1 MTQSTAV
8 SIPECYNYF
17 RAADS
22 PVGRAIK
29 SRLERRAKS
38 RLDIPDKLAT
48 AWGRAMNTGDR
59 LGDVYIAAAFATPS
73 GRARA
78 RKDVEQALSH
88 GIESVQD
95 PSPELVALFDQ
106 IDTEPEWLDWNTVE
120 HGAEVFR
127 RYGKELYPFFGMIT
141 FSGYALE
148 SIAKPLALTGAYTGG
163 SAFGRFMETC
173 RLWTDTSEPGAMRR
187 GGAGRRSAVFVRVLH
202 SIIRHTL
209 LPHPEWDRDRLGVP
223 ISQLGM
229 FQTLMASSFAPGQ
242 QLKLLGY
249 LPTDDDIAAMM
260 HHWRYVG
267 YLMGVEPPWY
277 PETMTDAFTAQL
289 LIALSEAPNVGKDSQ
304 DLCRSF
310 MDTYLPAD
318 DARGLRRLSGNLR
331 YKAQL
336 GHARFY
342 LGRQSFRATGLP
354 DPGRWRYAPLARVI
368 PNLTR
373 ETLRRNVPGVAG
385 WIDQAHR
392 RARHEFLHKNLDGG
406 EAKFKPV
413 DKLTR

>member
-88 GIESVQD
+88 GIESVQE
-95 PSPELVALFDQ
+95 PSPELVALFQ
-106 IDTEPEWLDWNTVE
+106 QVDTNPEWLDCNTVE

-148 SIAKPLALTGAYTGG
+148 SIAKPLALTGAYTG
-163 SAFGRFMETC
+163 
-173 RLWTDTSEPGAMRR
+173 
-187 GGAGRRSAVFVRVLH
+187 
-202 SIIRHTL
+202 
-209 LPHPEWDRDRLGVP
+209 
-223 ISQLGM
+223 
-229 FQTLMASSFAPGQ
+229 
-242 QLKLLGY
+242 
-249 LPTDDDIAAMM
+249 
-260 HHWRYVG
+260 
-267 YLMGVEPPWY
+267 
-277 PETMTDAFTAQL
+277 
-289 LIALSEAPNVGKDSQ
+289 
-304 DLCRSF
+304 
-310 MDTYLPAD
+310 
-318 DARGLRRLSGNLR
+318 
-331 YKAQL
+331 
-336 GHARFY
+336 
-342 LGRQSFRATGLP
+342 
-354 DPGRWRYAPLARVI
+354 
-368 PNLTR
+368 
-373 ETLRRNVPGVAG
+373 
-385 WIDQAHR
+385 
-392 RARHEFLHKNLDGG
+392 
-406 EAKFKPV
+406 
-413 DKLTR
+413 

>member
-1 MTQSTAV
+1 MTQSTDV
-8 SIPECYNYF
+8 SIPQCYNYF

-22 PVGRAIK
+22 PAGRAIK
-29 SRLERRAKS
+29 SRLERRTKS
-38 RLDIPDKLAT
+38 RLDIPDELAT

-59 LGDVYIAAAFATPS
+59 LGDVYIAEAFATPS

-106 IDTEPEWLDWNTVE
+106 INTDPEWLDWNTVE

-127 RYGKELYPFFGMIT
+127 RYGKELYPYFGMIT

-148 SIAKPLALTGAYTGG
+148 SVAKPLALTGAYTGG

-173 RLWTDTSEPGAMRR
+173 RLWTDTSEPGAMRP

-223 ISQLGM
+223 ISQFGM
-229 FQTLMASSFAPGQ
+229 FETLLASSFVPGQ
-242 QLKLLGY
+242 QLKFLGY

-277 PETMTDAFTAQL
+277 PETMTEAFQAQL
-289 LIALSEAPNVGKDSQ
+289 LIALSEVPNVGKDSQ
-304 DLCRSF
+304 ELCRSF
-310 MDTYLPAD
+310 MDTYLPRNGCRRPAP
-318 DARGLRRLSGNLR
+318 ALRQPAVQST
-331 YKAQL
+331 L

-342 LGRQSFRATGLP
+342 LGRRSFAQRACPTQGRGATRPLPGSFRT
-354 DPGRWRYAPLARVI
+354 
-368 PNLTR
+368 
-373 ETLRRNVPGVAG
+373 
-385 WIDQAHR
+385 
-392 RARHEFLHKNLDGG
+392 
-406 EAKFKPV
+406 
-413 DKLTR
+413 